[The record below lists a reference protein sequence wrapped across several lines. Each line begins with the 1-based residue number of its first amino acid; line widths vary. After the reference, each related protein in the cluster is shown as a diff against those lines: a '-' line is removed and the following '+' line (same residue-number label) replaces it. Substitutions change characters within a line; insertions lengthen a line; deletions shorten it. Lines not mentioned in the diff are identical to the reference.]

1 MEYSDEPIYREADG
15 EDEEEEEVKIAATE
29 DKYVTAE
36 EVRIQKHSL
45 EKRMSSS
52 SSTKTSTTITSGEMT
67 EQLLTK
73 NIEELTGEKTVEA
86 LPENTLPLASLVIA
100 EKVKVEDIQTKDAV
114 LEEKEEVEGLEEA
127 LLTGG
132 TVTLEEMR
140 RRSDVDQLVQDI
152 RDPGLDSSLES
163 IAAMVEV
170 ILAFSVSNNQRI
182 LVAHCVVRF
191 GQSRLHSDFTS
202 PVVAYLSLFCQQR

>member
-1 MEYSDEPIYREADG
+1 
-15 EDEEEEEVKIAATE
+15 
-29 DKYVTAE
+29 
-36 EVRIQKHSL
+36 
-45 EKRMSSS
+45 MSSS

-86 LPENTLPLASLVIA
+86 SPENTLPLASLVIA
-100 EKVKVEDIQTKDAV
+100 GNLGHRENEEKVKVEDIQTKDAV